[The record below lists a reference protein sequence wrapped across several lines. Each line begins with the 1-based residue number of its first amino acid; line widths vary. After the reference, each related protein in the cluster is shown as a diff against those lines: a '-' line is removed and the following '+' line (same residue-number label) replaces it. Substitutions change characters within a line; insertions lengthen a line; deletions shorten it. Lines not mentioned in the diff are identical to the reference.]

1 MKEKASASKGFGMR
15 TLKFHCLKCAD
26 CCRDLLKTV
35 RIEGTMFQEGLHLY
49 PEEVKKLNNLAHQ
62 YEVEVTIHPK
72 WKASSTNKVIAYQ
85 LVNHSCPFLQGNM
98 CRIYSERPLSCRLY
112 PRTSWGS
119 IDSGC
124 RWVKKYGVD
133 KSLKKRE
140 IIIVSRQLHEAFKKV
155 NSKLYELI
163 LENAPKRQLVLYN
176 FKGKKKAT
184 IDAKKF
190 LKRYRSDN
198 R

>member
-1 MKEKASASKGFGMR
+1 MR

-49 PEEVKKLNNLAHQ
+49 PEEVKKLKNLAYQ
-62 YEVEVTIHPK
+62 YEGEVTIRPK

-85 LVNHSCPFLQGNM
+85 LVNHSCPFLRENV
-98 CRIYSERPLSCRLY
+98 CRIYSKRPLSCRFY

-119 IDSGC
+119 IDSSC
-124 RWVKKYGVD
+124 RWVKKHGVD
-133 KSLKKRE
+133 KPLKEGE
-140 IIIVSRQLHEAFKKV
+140 ITIVSRQLHEAFKKV
-155 NSKLYELI
+155 SSKLYELI
-163 LENAPKRQLVLYN
+163 LKNAPRRQLILYD
-176 FKGKKKAT
+176 FKGKKKTT

-190 LKRYRSDN
+190 LNRYRSDN